1 MSYQDVANTL
11 SRDGLILL
19 DGGVGTELER
29 RGVAMDANAWCGV
42 AAADNGAVLEEI
54 HLDYIHAGAQ
64 IITANTYASS
74 RLMLEPA
81 GFGDRFEEIN
91 RAAISAALRARDRS
105 ENRNVLIAGSLSH
118 MCPMVG
124 GTSHP
129 DASGIPPEPVIEE
142 ALTELALFMRAE
154 GCDLIILEMM
164 YDPARMGPAFRAASA
179 CGLPVWAGFSARR
192 GKAGLDREDLGKAGE
207 VLGFGPHEDVPFQQ
221 IVETLE
227 AFKVDA
233 AGIMHTPSDL
243 IGDAIALLRDHYA
256 GPLMA
261 YPDSGYFKMP
271 QWQFEDVISPADFAE
286 YASDWRE
293 TGVQIIGGCCGLSPE
308 HISAV
313 RDRFHAHDGQP
324 G

>member
-1 MSYQDVANTL
+1 MGYQDVANTL
-11 SRDGLILL
+11 SKDGIVLL

-29 RGVAMDANAWCGV
+29 RGVAMDPNAWCGV
-42 AAADNGAVLEEI
+42 AALENTSVLEQI
-54 HLDYIHAGAQ
+54 HSDYIGAGAQ

-124 GTSHP
+124 GTAQP
-129 DASGIPPEPVIEE
+129 DESGIPSESAIED
-142 ALTELALFMRAE
+142 ALSELALFMREE

-164 YDPARMGPAFRAASA
+164 YDPARMGAAFRAASA

-192 GKAGLDREDLGKAGE
+192 GQAGE
-207 VLGFGPHEDVPFQQ
+207 VLGFGPQSELPFRQV
-221 IVETLE
+221 VEILDE
-227 AFKVDA
+227 FKVDA
-233 AGIMHTPSDL
+233 AGVMHTPSDL
-243 IGDAIALLRDHYA
+243 IGDAIAILRERYT

-261 YPDSGYFKMP
+261 YPDSGFFKMP
-271 QWQFEDVISPADFAE
+271 EWQFEDVISPTDFAQF
-286 YASDWRE
+286 AANWRDI
-293 TGVQIIGGCCGLSPE
+293 GVQIIGGCCGLSPD
-308 HISAV
+308 HIAAARSKLNS
-313 RDRFHAHDGQP
+313 RDEATS
-324 G
+324 